1 MSSAVLGVGVGVHC
15 SGAKLRDGLLHAWA
29 LPSKTMT
36 SCGPGWLVVVRPE
49 LKDRFKE
56 RVSIRS
62 RDALWFHIVFD
73 PVPAAIEM
81 RLSDTIGQWIW
92 SSATVRFV

>member
-1 MSSAVLGVGVGVHC
+1 
-15 SGAKLRDGLLHAWA
+15 
-29 LPSKTMT
+29 MT

-81 RLSDTIGQWIW
+81 SDTIGQCLQDW
-92 SSATVRFV
+92 SGKYTSSSEPPYDSCDDS

>member
-1 MSSAVLGVGVGVHC
+1 MCTAV
-15 SGAKLRDGLLHAWA
+15 AKLRLHAWA

-73 PVPAAIEM
+73 PAAAIEM

>member
-1 MSSAVLGVGVGVHC
+1 M
-15 SGAKLRDGLLHAWA
+15 
-29 LPSKTMT
+29 
-36 SCGPGWLVVVRPE
+36 VVRPE

-56 RVSIRS
+56 RVSMRS

-92 SSATVRFV
+92 SSATAIRVMIPDNPLSQLLSQFAV

>member
-15 SGAKLRDGLLHAWA
+15 SGQVAVLHAWA
-29 LPSKTMT
+29 LPSETMT
-36 SCGPGWLVVVRPE
+36 SCGPGWLVVVRAE

-62 RDALWFHIVFD
+62 RDAVWFRIVFD
-73 PVPAAIEM
+73 GYRDEIE
-81 RLSDTIGQWIW
+81 RHTIGQWIW
-92 SSATVRFV
+92 SSATVRLV